1 MEGGMLNQKKRTTL
15 QRLITA
21 LAVSMLIFIAS
32 GCDENPDPVSIGDR
46 TAEIFT
52 DTLFATFDTSF
63 VQVQEN
69 LTTLNASRL
78 LIGQF
83 DGVTCKPMFKFLTLP
98 DSITTV
104 DSAYIEIKTG
114 KHIGDFSAQPFTAK
128 AYPIAVEWLADTSN
142 VWETA
147 AFEDNLDLSMP
158 IGEFQVSP
166 LDSQTVRLNLNAAG
180 LALIKSWADTSSGV
194 DNNGIA
200 FTFDNANFMKEFLA
214 RDLDGNTG
222 PTLYLHYTD
231 SIPKADTLLV
241 SLDVYN
247 ISGTPSRPANRLVTS
262 TLKNSY
268 VTLFKF
274 NIDELWDR
282 YPQGVLVENARLEL
296 SIDRDQSYFNSAF
309 LGLLP
314 LADSSGFT
322 ADDLVLSSDYTSVL
336 GSEIQFTEFND
347 DTTKLSNTPGS
358 EEREL
363 AANYVQVLL
372 VNSSRFAGFYMRDLG
387 IVTTFRKFVFYRT
400 GEADVDKRPKLI
412 LKLLRVPAER
422 F

>member
-15 QRLITA
+15 QLVLMAI
-21 LAVSMLIFIAS
+21 AVSMLILATS

-69 LTTLNASRL
+69 LTTLNTSRL
-78 LIGQF
+78 LIGRY
-83 DGVTCKPMFKFLTLP
+83 DGVTCKPMFKFLKLP
-98 DSITTV
+98 DSISTV

-114 KHIGDFSAQPFTAK
+114 KHIGDFSALPFIAK
-128 AYPIAVEWLADTSN
+128 AYPISVEWLADTSG
-142 VWETA
+142 VWESS

-166 LDSQTVRLNLNAAG
+166 IDSQTLRLNLNGAG
-180 LALIKSWADTSSGV
+180 LNLIQSWADTSSGV
-194 DNNGIA
+194 DNNGLA
-200 FTFDNANFMKEFLA
+200 LTFDNANFMKELLA

-231 SIPKADTLLV
+231 SIPKIDTLLV
-241 SLDVYN
+241 SLDVYH
-247 ISGTPSRPANRLVTS
+247 IDGTPSRPTNRLITS
-262 TLKNSY
+262 TLKNSF

-274 NIDELWDR
+274 DFDELWNR

-296 SIDRDQSYFNSAF
+296 SIDRSQSYFNSAF
-309 LGLLP
+309 LGMLP

-322 ADDLVLSSDYTSVL
+322 ADDLVISSDYTSIL

-347 DTTKLSNTPGS
+347 DSTKLSNTPGS

-372 VNSSRFAGFYMRDLG
+372 VDSSRFAGFYMRDLG

-400 GEADVDKRPKLI
+400 GEADIDKRPKLI